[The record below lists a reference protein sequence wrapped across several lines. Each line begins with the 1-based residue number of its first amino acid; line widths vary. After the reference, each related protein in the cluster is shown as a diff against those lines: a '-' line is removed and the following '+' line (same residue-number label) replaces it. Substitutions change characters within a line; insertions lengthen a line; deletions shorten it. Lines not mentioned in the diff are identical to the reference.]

1 GRAGLS
7 PGTGENKGGDMQ
19 QRDPFQLNMGWKRRA
34 LLACLLAGG
43 LARTALAAPLQAD
56 WSFRLLPGDAQLQA
70 HPGMDTWRAATVPGS
85 VHTDLLANGLI
96 GDPYVGAAEA
106 GLQWIGLGDWEY
118 RARFDVD
125 AATLARPHAELR
137 FDGLDTFAEVRLNGQ
152 PLLKADN
159 AHRIWR
165 ARVDGQLRAS
175 GNELQIVFRSPI
187 RTLLPQVQA

>member
-1 GRAGLS
+1 
-7 PGTGENKGGDMQ
+7 MQ
-19 QRDPFQLNMGWKRRA
+19 QRSHQLNAVAPRLGWVRRA
-34 LLACLLAGG
+34 LAACLLCGMAGS
-43 LARTALAAPLQAD
+43 TLAAPLQAQ

-70 HPGMDTWRAATVPGS
+70 HPGMDTWRTATVPGS
-85 VHTDLLANGLI
+85 VHTDLLANGVI

-152 PLLKADN
+152 PLLHADN
-159 AHRIWR
+159 AHRTWR
-165 ARVDGQLRAS
+165 ARVDGQLRAT
-175 GNELQIVFRSPI
+175 GNEPKRWAYI
-187 RTLLPQVQA
+187 